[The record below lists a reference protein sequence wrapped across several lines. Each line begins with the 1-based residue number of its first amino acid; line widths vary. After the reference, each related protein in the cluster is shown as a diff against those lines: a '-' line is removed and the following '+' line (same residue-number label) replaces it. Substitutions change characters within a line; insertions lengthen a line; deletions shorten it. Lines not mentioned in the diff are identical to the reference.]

1 MEITELQ
8 NMWSDIDYKISQNT
22 RMNKEILRR
31 MLVEKPQ
38 KRLQWIKLQSWFKL
52 ILPFILLPLFI
63 ITVEV
68 RSDWAFITGGILFGS
83 MIIVG
88 YITEIIYLSKLQK
101 LDFSQPIVFLNKE
114 VAQLKK
120 MKLIYTRMRYL
131 LSPLAITGVLM
142 MTFKGVGHIKQP
154 ESILMIVLILLV
166 FTVSVVYTFRFAIN
180 RQFRKLNEE
189 IAELELL
196 EK

>member
-1 MEITELQ
+1 MTELQ

-63 ITVEV
+63 IMVDV

-83 MIIVG
+83 MIILG
-88 YITEIIYLSKLQK
+88 YITEIIYFLKLNK
-101 LDFSQPIVFLNKE
+101 VNLTNPIVALNKE

-120 MKLIYTRMRYL
+120 MKIISTRMRYL

-142 MTFKGVGHIKQP
+142 MTFKGVGHINQP
-154 ESILMIVLILLV
+154 ESIVMIVLVLLV